1 MSAIEDDKRPILIAG
16 PTASGKSGLA
26 LRLAEHLG
34 GVVINADS
42 MQVYRELRVLTARPG
57 PAEEARAP
65 HALYG
70 FVSGCESYSAGR
82 YAIDVA
88 DALSEARRAGR
99 RPIIVGGTG
108 LYFKTL
114 VEGLSPIPGVPQEVR
129 AHWRAEAAE
138 KGAAYVHAALAA
150 RDTDMAQRLEPGD
163 TQRIVRALEVLDATG
178 LSLAEWQRMP
188 RQPVLDLAATV
199 PLAVDVERAEL
210 WRRIDA
216 RFVQMMQQGA
226 LEEVLQLEALGL
238 DPTLPIMTALGVR
251 PLLRHLA
258 GELSREE
265 AVAAGQAETRRYAKR
280 QATWVRSNMIAWKR
294 ISTHEMEISAGDFV
308 SFVQSPH

>member
-1 MSAIEDDKRPILIAG
+1 MSDMRPILIAG

-57 PAEEARAP
+57 PEEEARAP

-70 FVSGCESYSAGR
+70 FVSGRESYSAGR

-88 DALSEARRAGR
+88 GALAEAQRAGR

-114 VEGLSPIPGVPQEVR
+114 VEGLSPIPGIPQEVR

-138 KGAAYVHAALAA
+138 KGAAHVHAALAA
-150 RDTDMAQRLEPGD
+150 RDTDMAQRLAPGD

-226 LEEVLQLEALGL
+226 LDEVLQLEALGL

-258 GELSREE
+258 GELSRAD
-265 AVAAGQAETRRYAKR
+265 AVAAGQAETRQYAKR
-280 QATWVRSNMIAWKR
+280 QATWVRSNMIAWRR
-294 ISTHEMEISAGDFV
+294 ISTHEMEMSAGDFV

>member
-1 MSAIEDDKRPILIAG
+1 MSDMRPILIAG

-57 PAEEARAP
+57 PEEEARAP

-70 FVSGCESYSAGR
+70 FVSGRESYSAGR
-82 YAIDVA
+82 YAMDVA
-88 DALSEARRAGR
+88 GALAEAQRAGR

-114 VEGLSPIPGVPQEVR
+114 VEGLSPIPGIPQEVR

-138 KGAAYVHAALAA
+138 KGAAHVHAALAA
-150 RDTDMAQRLEPGD
+150 RDTDMAQRLAPGD

-199 PLAVDVERAEL
+199 PLVVDVERAEL

-226 LEEVLQLEALGL
+226 LDEVLQLEALGL

-258 GELSREE
+258 GELSREQ
-265 AVAAGQAETRRYAKR
+265 AVAAGQAETRQYAKR
-280 QATWVRSNMIAWKR
+280 QATWARSNMIAWRR
-294 ISTHEMEISAGDFV
+294 ISTHEMEMSAGDFV

>member
-1 MSAIEDDKRPILIAG
+1 MSDMRPILIAG

-26 LRLAEHLG
+26 LRLAEHVG
-34 GVVINADS
+34 GVVVNADS

-57 PAEEARAP
+57 PEEEARAP

-70 FVSGCESYSAGR
+70 FVSGRESYSAGR
-82 YAIDVA
+82 YAMDVA
-88 DALSEARRAGR
+88 GALAEAQRAGR

-114 VEGLSPIPGVPQEVR
+114 VEGLSPIPGIPQEVR

-138 KGAAYVHAALAA
+138 KGAAHVHAALAA
-150 RDTDMAQRLEPGD
+150 RDTDMAQRLAPGD

-199 PLAVDVERAEL
+199 PLVVDVERAEL

-226 LEEVLQLEALGL
+226 LDEVLQLEALGL

-258 GELSREE
+258 GELSREQ
-265 AVAAGQAETRRYAKR
+265 AVAAGQAETRQYAKR
-280 QATWVRSNMIAWKR
+280 QATWARSNMIAWKR
-294 ISTHEMEISAGDFV
+294 ISTHEMEMSAGDFV
-308 SFVQSPH
+308 SFVQSLH